1 MNNTALNKKTHW
13 GIRFHEN
20 LKSFKVKRIIRI
32 PNDGRG
38 DLNDEDDVYVAI
50 MGGGYAGVAAGV
62 GSNVTIVNLE
72 KSGEIYKTIN
82 IKDLGTDGSLNNYI
96 RNQVPASPVVITPD
110 LARGVPYRGAM
121 VYINDLEG
129 KITKINLTD
138 STVNNA
144 NKFSQTT
151 LFNLNSTMM
160 KRYLV

>member
-1 MNNTALNKKTHW
+1 
-13 GIRFHEN
+13 
-20 LKSFKVKRIIRI
+20 
-32 PNDGRG
+32 
-38 DLNDEDDVYVAI
+38 

-121 VYINDLEG
+121 VYINDFEG
-129 KITKINLTD
+129 KITKINLTNMTHEEGFEGGKEINIFD
-138 STVNNA
+138 S
-144 NKFSQTT
+144 TT
-151 LFNLNSTMM
+151 LFSSGSNNLNQ
-160 KRYLV
+160 RYMFHSMLSLIHI

>member
-1 MNNTALNKKTHW
+1 MILLNNVIMTIIVN
-13 GIRFHEN
+13 E
-20 LKSFKVKRIIRI
+20 IIRI
-32 PNDGRG
+32 PNTGRG

-82 IKDLGTDGSLNNYI
+82 IKDLCTDGSLNNYI

-121 VYINDLEG
+121 VYINDFEG
-129 KITKINLTD
+129 KITKINITNMTHEEGFEGGKEINIFD
-138 STVNNA
+138 ST
-144 NKFSQTT
+144 T
-151 LFNLNSTMM
+151 
-160 KRYLV
+160 